1 MNINHRIVESLW
13 TVWNTRYINSWQY
26 TTKRQRYRPWKGW
39 TQPRRCCPRFNSRP
53 QKGATLVRRKRLTIT
68 RFQSTPPK
76 GSDENSVAGWKGVLK
91 FQSTPPK
98 GSDRIS
104 LCSVQRLH
112 CCFNP
117 RPQKGATF
125 TSGKSAVKLRVSI
138 HAPKRVR
145 RYFHS
150 QTETAPGFNPRPQ
163 KGATISKF
171 AHWYFMVVSIHA
183 PKRERRRIRVDR

>member
-76 GSDENSVAGWKGVLK
+76 GSDFLFISLLTCSARFNPRPQKGATTIETYNRYMML

-98 GSDRIS
+98 GSDGMFFDEVA
-104 LCSVQRLH
+104 LM
-112 CCFNP
+112 P
-117 RPQKGATF
+117 
-125 TSGKSAVKLRVSI
+125 
-138 HAPKRVR
+138 
-145 RYFHS
+145 
-150 QTETAPGFNPRPQ
+150 
-163 KGATISKF
+163 
-171 AHWYFMVVSIHA
+171 VSIHA
-183 PKRERRRIRVDR
+183 PKRERRIRSGKYRRRYGVSIHAPKRERRVWVFQQLVCYRVSIHAPKRERPHMPYSV